1 MTEKTKIFLTVIIT
15 TILLVSGNVIA
26 KTMIQANSVSYKT
39 SNGDTTDVNSALD
52 SLFGLADISEQI
64 SELNSK
70 LDSLQSG
77 IRYND
82 TSNIIQMSDT
92 KGNWVD
98 MTGLRFVK
106 DLREDLDIHIISN
119 FNSKTVSNN
128 NYDTRGKAT
137 YVIAYGTVS
146 GVGTWSSN
154 YTVTYNDGT
163 TETVDCSN
171 IVSTKF
177 IDDGGLFK
185 MNYYSYMV
193 MVIITVKD

>member
-106 DLREDLDIHIISN
+106 DLREDLDIHIISCVN
-119 FNSKTVSNN
+119 TGTVSGN

-137 YVIAYGTVS
+137 YVIIYNTNS
-146 GVGTWSSN
+146 GSWIPY

-163 TETVDCSN
+163 EET
-171 IVSTKF
+171 ITASTGVTTRF
-177 IDDGGLFK
+177 IDTGGYFK
-185 MNYYSYMV
+185 MNQNIYMV